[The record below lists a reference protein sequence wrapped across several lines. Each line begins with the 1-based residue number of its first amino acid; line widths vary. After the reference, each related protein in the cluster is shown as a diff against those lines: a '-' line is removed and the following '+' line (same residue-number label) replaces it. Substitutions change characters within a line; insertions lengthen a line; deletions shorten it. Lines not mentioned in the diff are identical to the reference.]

1 LQSFKIVQVC
11 GWTRT
16 YQQNLPEEY
25 CIVGDFASTNLNP
38 TVKMTTRNVLRTLGE
53 PVNSITNAP
62 VSQPKVI
69 VRDSADLHTLRRAF
83 QGVYNGI
90 LNRLGSEEL
99 NSRTRTALLL
109 RFSQLENSVFE
120 NVRRHTIVQTE
131 DERIAQE
138 RAQRDSQSDEGP
150 VKVEPFDV
158 ALQKN
163 VDIMEAKLQAL
174 VKEVDDMRKSI
185 PGTATSVRS
194 FADELEK
201 EAAESDGEDEENVG
215 REMSADFNKQIY
227 DALSRKV
234 AMISSV
240 VEELTEDVPELISN
254 SINDLQAAHELL
266 NAPQSRVD
274 AAMATELTKRV
285 NHREDNSASKKH
297 PRDVDDSL
305 PSAKTPR
312 TTLRDMI
319 LNE

>member
-1 LQSFKIVQVC
+1 
-11 GWTRT
+11 
-16 YQQNLPEEY
+16 
-25 CIVGDFASTNLNP
+25 
-38 TVKMTTRNVLRTLGE
+38 
-53 PVNSITNAP
+53 
-62 VSQPKVI
+62 
-69 VRDSADLHTLRRAF
+69 
-83 QGVYNGI
+83 
-90 LNRLGSEEL
+90 
-99 NSRTRTALLL
+99 
-109 RFSQLENSVFE
+109 
-120 NVRRHTIVQTE
+120 
-131 DERIAQE
+131 
-138 RAQRDSQSDEGP
+138 
-150 VKVEPFDV
+150 
-158 ALQKN
+158 
-163 VDIMEAKLQAL
+163 
-174 VKEVDDMRKSI
+174 
-185 PGTATSVRS
+185 
-194 FADELEK
+194 
-201 EAAESDGEDEENVG
+201 
-215 REMSADFNKQIY
+215 MSADFNKQIY

>member
-1 LQSFKIVQVC
+1 
-11 GWTRT
+11 
-16 YQQNLPEEY
+16 
-25 CIVGDFASTNLNP
+25 
-38 TVKMTTRNVLRTLGE
+38 M
-53 PVNSITNAP
+53 SIN
-62 VSQPKVI
+62 
-69 VRDSADLHTLRRAF
+69 
-83 QGVYNGI
+83 
-90 LNRLGSEEL
+90 
-99 NSRTRTALLL
+99 
-109 RFSQLENSVFE
+109 
-120 NVRRHTIVQTE
+120 
-131 DERIAQE
+131 
-138 RAQRDSQSDEGP
+138 
-150 VKVEPFDV
+150 
-158 ALQKN
+158 
-163 VDIMEAKLQAL
+163 
-174 VKEVDDMRKSI
+174 
-185 PGTATSVRS
+185 
-194 FADELEK
+194 
-201 EAAESDGEDEENVG
+201 GEDEENVG

-297 PRDVDDSL
+297 PRDVDDLL